1 MLNTEDTMKTFVRSL
16 VAVGLLVGCGRAV
29 SAQTADDII
38 EKHLTAMGGRAA
50 LAKITS
56 RTMAGTITLSTPAGE
71 LSGPVEIVAQTPNK
85 SRTVIT
91 LDLTA
96 LGAGRMVFDQ
106 RFNGT
111 SGYVLDSLQGD
122 HEITGSQLEA
132 MKNNP
137 FPSPYLNYKEAG
149 TTVEL
154 SGKEKLGDR
163 EAFLLILKPKSG
175 PVARQYIDAESYLAV
190 RSVIKVD
197 VPQIGGELEQTSEL
211 LDYRDVDG
219 VKVPFHIKNSSAV
232 QTSDIV
238 IAKVEQNTT
247 IDQALFSKP

>member
-1 MLNTEDTMKTFVRSL
+1 MNVLSRSL
-16 VAVGLLVGCGRAV
+16 LAVSLLMGFARAV
-29 SAQTADDII
+29 PAQTADDII
-38 EKHLTAMGGRAA
+38 EKHLAALGGRAA

-56 RTMAGTITLSTPAGE
+56 RTMAGTVTLSTPVGE
-71 LSGPVEIVAQTPNK
+71 LSGPVEIVAQAPNK

-91 LDLTA
+91 LDLSSF
-96 LGAGRMVFDQ
+96 GAGRMVFDQ

-111 SGYVLDSLQGD
+111 SGYVLDSLQGNRD
-122 HEITGSQLEA
+122 ISGGQLEA
-132 MKNNP
+132 MRNNA

-154 SGKEKLGDR
+154 SGKETLGDR
-163 EAFLLILKPKSG
+163 ETYLLIVKPKSG

-190 RSVIKVD
+190 RAVIKID
-197 VPQIGGELEQTSEL
+197 VPQIGGELEQTTEL

-232 QTSDIV
+232 QTSDVI
-238 IAKVEQNTT
+238 IAKVEHNTT
-247 IDQALFSKP
+247 LDQAQFSKP